1 MQEEVHP
8 HHKISLSDDGN
19 SALLLKWG
27 QKNKDREEVPGGRD
41 ETFFTVYLQRC
52 DVYSSLVSMMWTP
65 PHSQLRNSP
74 KPRPTQ
80 AEHCRHFLYLLW
92 ERPWLRRHFLFETIY
107 PASVRKSQWEPPAAP
122 GVSCL
127 LCEMPTPVGK
137 AEQSKIT
144 LYSKLSEFRA
154 PQLEITPG
162 RLQPLRNHVTFQRL
176 CFL

>member
-74 KPRPTQ
+74 KSRPTQ

-107 PASVRKSQWEPPAAP
+107 PASVRSHSGNPLQLQGWA
-122 GVSCL
+122 VCSVRCL
-127 LCEMPTPVGK
+127 LQWVRLSK
-137 AEQSKIT
+137 AKSPCT
-144 LYSKLSEFRA
+144 LNSLNSG
-154 PQLEITPG
+154 LH
-162 RLQPLRNHVTFQRL
+162 N
-176 CFL
+176 